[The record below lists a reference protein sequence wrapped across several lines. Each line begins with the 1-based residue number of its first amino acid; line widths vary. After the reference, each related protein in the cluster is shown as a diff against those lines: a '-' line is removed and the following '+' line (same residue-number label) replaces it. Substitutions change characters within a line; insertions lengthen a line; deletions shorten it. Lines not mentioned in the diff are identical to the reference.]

1 MSTKSASALLV
12 AILFSAPA
20 LWAQE
25 DDELEGILDEAPAS
39 EGAEGSEEGAAPAE
53 GAAAR
58 RYTRDDFPRLSD
70 DEETIY
76 AVQRK
81 AFLIQNKIELTVMGS
96 ASFTD
101 RFVQTFA
108 PALSVTY
115 HVRENFGLELFGSY
129 LFPNESGLTD
139 ELGAEK
145 LRPEVAKLT
154 QMLWAVGLGAQW
166 SPVYGKLELFGTSLG
181 NFGFYLAAGAGLG
194 QTRVQCLR
202 QEIALDPNQFGPG
215 QFCGPFEN
223 PDDPNPIV
231 YEPNRLQFM
240 ASFAGGFR
248 FYFSQLIGLK
258 VEVRDWIFPTRVFV
272 ADPNVGGQDRYTD
285 TIRNNV
291 FIQVG
296 VSFLFGGEDN

>member
-1 MSTKSASALLV
+1 MLRKSIFALGLAGLLASS
-12 AILFSAPA
+12 SA
-20 LWAQE
+20 WAQ
-25 DDELEGILDEAPAS
+25 DDDLEGILDDSPAS
-39 EGAEGSEEGAAPAE
+39 DEGSAPEAE
-53 GAAAR
+53 PSRA

-76 AVQRK
+76 TVQRK
-81 AFLIQNKIELTVMGS
+81 AFLIQNKIELTVMGA

-115 HVRENFGLELFGSY
+115 HLRENFGLELFGSY
-129 LFPNESGLTD
+129 LFPDESGLTN

-181 NFGFYLAAGAGLG
+181 NFAFYVAGGAGLG

-272 ADPNVGGQDRYTD
+272 ADPNVGGQDRFTD
-285 TIRNNV
+285 TIRNNL

>member
-1 MSTKSASALLV
+1 MLNKLALTLAAAV
-12 AILFSAPA
+12 LLAAPA
-20 LWAQE
+20 AFAQ
-25 DDELEGILDEAPAS
+25 DDEELEGILD
-39 EGAEGSEEGAAPAE
+39 APAE
-53 GAAAR
+53 SAPEEPAPAGESPKG
-58 RYTRDDFPRLSD
+58 RYTRDDFPRLAD

-76 AVQRK
+76 TVQRK

-101 RFVQTFA
+101 RFVPSFG
-108 PALSVTY
+108 PALSVSY
-115 HVRENFGLELFGSY
+115 HVRENFGLELFGAY

-166 SPVYGKLELFGTSLG
+166 SPVYGKLELFGASLG
-181 NFGFYLAAGAGLG
+181 NFGFYLAGGAGLG

-215 QFCGPFEN
+215 QLCGPFEN

-258 VEVRDWIFPTRVFV
+258 VEVRDWIFPTRVYV
-272 ADPNVGGQDRYTD
+272 PDSSAGVQDRYTD